1 MPRAHNPEQGAC
13 RSLQDLQR
21 GSKILAADGNPV
33 EVLKMEVQK
42 TKTLLDL
49 EIPGRSWRD
58 EGNMISGC
66 GYVSN

>member
-1 MPRAHNPEQGAC
+1 
-13 RSLQDLQR
+13 
-21 GSKILAADGNPV
+21 LAADGNPV

-42 TKTLLDL
+42 TKTLFDL